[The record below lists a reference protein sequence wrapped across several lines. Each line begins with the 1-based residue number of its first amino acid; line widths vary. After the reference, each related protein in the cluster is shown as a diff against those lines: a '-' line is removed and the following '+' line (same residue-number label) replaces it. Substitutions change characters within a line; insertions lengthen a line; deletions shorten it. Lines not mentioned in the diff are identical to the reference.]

1 VICQSG
7 RTWLRARKPRKC
19 DCAISAACST
29 VRGSF
34 CMEVESELRLRAR
47 LCPCPLLSAA
57 WGVVRCGCGCTKAP
71 GDSCSPPT
79 PSETAGS
86 WETPPL
92 PEDGGGWPPRML
104 RERERMLTEVERC
117 RTVVMASPLPED
129 GGGWP
134 PRMLRERE
142 RMLTEVER
150 CRTVVMASPL
160 PEDGGGWPPRM
171 LTERER
177 MLTEVERCRTVVM
190 ASPLPEDGG
199 GWPPRML
206 RERERMLTEVERCRM
221 VVMAV
226 PGAAI
231 DTLRGFCLA
240 GPPAPCICYGAHQR
254 LSRRCTPPLH
264 AAR

>member
-142 RMLTEVER
+142 RMLR
-150 CRTVVMASPL
+150 
-160 PEDGGGWPPRM
+160 
-171 LTERER
+171 ERER

-190 ASPLPEDGG
+190 ASPLPEDGW

-206 RERERMLTEVERCRM
+206 TERERMLTEVERCRM

>member
-1 VICQSG
+1 
-7 RTWLRARKPRKC
+7 
-19 DCAISAACST
+19 
-29 VRGSF
+29 
-34 CMEVESELRLRAR
+34 MEVESELRLRAR

-142 RMLTEVER
+142 RMLR
-150 CRTVVMASPL
+150 
-160 PEDGGGWPPRM
+160 
-171 LTERER
+171 ERER

-190 ASPLPEDGG
+190 ASPLPEDGW

-206 RERERMLTEVERCRM
+206 TERERMLTEVERCRM
-221 VVMAV
+221 VVMSV

>member
-129 GGGWP
+129 GW
-134 PRMLRERE
+134 
-142 RMLTEVER
+142 
-150 CRTVVMASPL
+150 
-160 PEDGGGWPPRM
+160 GWPPRM

-177 MLTEVERCRTVVM
+177 MLTEVERCRT
-190 ASPLPEDGG
+190 
-199 GWPPRML
+199 
-206 RERERMLTEVERCRM
+206 